1 MNMKKRMVAFLT
13 VLTISIMC
21 AVSSFAAEIVPF
33 GAICGHCG
41 IGSMNQTSTDYTA
54 WHTAGTTPC
63 THGNPW
69 AIDEIIER
77 TVTVTWTCSHCGY
90 SQSAQSTETD
100 IRCHG

>member
-1 MNMKKRMVAFLT
+1 MKKKIATFLI
-13 VLTISIMC
+13 VLTLSTMC
-21 AVSSFAAEIVPF
+21 AVSSFAAEIIPF
-33 GAICGHCG
+33 GATCGNCY
-41 IGSMNQTSTDYTA
+41 IGSMNQTSRDYTA

-69 AIDEIIER
+69 ALDEIIER